1 MHELGV
7 VFHIIKDLEDVAA
20 ENRLSHIDRV
30 VLRLGEV
37 STVIPYYLKDC
48 WEWASD
54 RNDLIKDCAL
64 DIETIP
70 ARTRCGG
77 CGALYE
83 TATYGRIC
91 PECGSSDTWLEQ
103 GNEFIIESVEVVTAD
118 DS

>member
-48 WEWASD
+48 WEWAVKKTELLK
-54 RNDLIKDCAL
+54 NAELI
-64 DIETIP
+64 IEPIEAITFCENCKSEYDTIKHGK
-70 ARTRCGG
+70 T
-77 CGALYE
+77 
-83 TATYGRIC
+83 C
-91 PECGSSDTWLEQ
+91 PNCGSSHTYLVQ
-103 GNEFIIESVEVVTAD
+103 GNEFMIKEIAS
-118 DS
+118 S